1 MNRRTTLSALMGRKI
16 TTTKSAASTK
26 LTSFSL
32 APYTGEWTSERAA
45 HLLRRTMFGPKT
57 EEIALA
63 TELGLSGTIDL
74 LFEEKPMP
82 EPPLNY
88 SFTMDPLV
96 PVGETWVGKIY
107 TADEGNLRTVIRA
120 NRERSLVAWQMRL
133 LIESEMSIREKMTLF
148 WHNHFVVQKSTVRDP
163 NYLYDYITLL
173 RSNATG
179 NFKQLVKDITV
190 DPAMLFYLNG
200 RQNNRRNPNEN
211 YARELLE
218 LFTIGKGDLAGPGDY
233 TTFTEDD
240 VIEIA
245 RVLTGWRVFD
255 YLTVNP
261 DAPRGPVFVSNLH
274 DLEQK
279 QLSHRFD
286 NVVIENA
293 DEEEY
298 NVLIDLIFQKPEVA
312 KFISRKLY
320 RWFIYSEI
328 TEEVEQT
335 IIDPMAQLL
344 IENDFETEP
353 VIKTLLSSQHFFEA
367 TLIGPMIKNPLDFV
381 AGMFR
386 QFDIKIEGNLNQNY
400 RSFLR
405 LDQTMEVH
413 QMTYLEPPNV
423 AGWKA
428 YYQAPA
434 FYQSWISSATLVP
447 RMQLTDLMATTGYRF
462 SGQNIIID
470 VLAFAAKVEN
480 GTDPNVLIDEFTKI
494 LFPQPI
500 SQAQKKALKENLIP
514 GLPDFEWTVEYG
526 DYLADPENNDL
537 RTGAENRLRALVKA
551 MLVMPEYY
559 LS

>member
-1 MNRRTTLSALMGRKI
+1 MNRRASLSALIGRKTVH
-16 TTTKSAASTK
+16 TTTPKTQNGLS
-26 LTSFSL
+26 LTTFS
-32 APYTGEWTSERAA
+32 GEWTSARAA
-45 HLLRRTMFGPKT
+45 HLLRRTMFGPKK
-57 EEIALA
+57 EEIERA

-74 LFEEKPMP
+74 LFEEKPLP
-82 EPPLNY
+82 DPPLNY

-107 TADEGNLRTVIRA
+107 TADEDNLRTVIRA
-120 NRERSLVAWQMRL
+120 NRERSLVAWNMRL

-163 NYLYDYITLL
+163 NYLYDYLTLL

-179 NFKQLVKDITV
+179 NFKHLVKAITV

-200 RQNNRRNPNEN
+200 RQNNRNNPNEN

-245 RVLTGWRVFD
+245 KVLTGWRVFD
-255 YLTVNP
+255 YLTINP
-261 DAPRGPVFVSNLH
+261 DAPRGADFRRHLH
-274 DLEQK
+274 DLGQK
-279 QLSHRFD
+279 KLSHRFD
-286 NVVIENA
+286 EVVIENT

-298 NVLIDLIFQKPEVA
+298 KVLIDLIFQKPEVA

-320 RWFIYSEI
+320 RWFVYSEI
-328 TEEVEQT
+328 TDEVEQA

-344 IENDFETEP
+344 IENDFDTAP
-353 VIKTLLSSQHFFEA
+353 GIKALLSSQHFFDA
-367 TLIGPMIKNPLDFV
+367 TLMGPMIKNPLDFI
-381 AGMFR
+381 AGMYR
-386 QFDIKIEGNLNQNY
+386 QFDIQIGGNLNQNY
-400 RSFLR
+400 RNYQR
-405 LDQTMEVH
+405 IDQATAIH
-413 QMTYLEPPNV
+413 QMTYLDPPNV

-462 SGQNIIID
+462 SGQNVIID
-470 VLAFAAKVEN
+470 VLTFAAKIEN
-480 GTDPNVLIDEFTKI
+480 GTDPNVLIDGFAKI

-500 SQAQKKALKENLIP
+500 SQAQKDALKENLIP

-526 DYLADPENNDL
+526 DYLANPEDEDL